1 MLIVKLNMRRR
12 KQQVLKS
19 VSQILSIL
27 VITCIEDIVK
37 NLLVGF
43 NNCLIQLAILT
54 YVADD
59 VRALFKIN

>member
-43 NNCLIQLAILT
+43 NNCLRQLAILT